1 MFFKKFIYILVIS
14 LFIISAS
21 VLPSYCAD
29 TTLVLEK
36 ISGDLSFD
44 MVGDYNANG
53 KNQIIALAED
63 DDGEGG
69 TFYTLDKNGEIAATQ
84 KYETMDEIFES
95 VEYKTMFLYHGIGE
109 EGSDYPVFKLV
120 EDTNSSTAST
130 GKYAVFKYTS
140 AEDTD
145 GTKITDY
152 KYFNPHGNFDSYIYS
167 NNEYKK
173 QVLGLVV
180 DGTPKLVEY
189 IDENG
194 NVLIPASSGFVA
206 NTNNMA
212 ETFNY
217 EYNSLVVRDE
227 NRKNWFSK

>member
-1 MFFKKFIYILVIS
+1 MFLKKFIYILAIS
-14 LFIISAS
+14 LFLVTTSII
-21 VLPSYCAD
+21 PSYSAE

-44 MVGDYNANG
+44 IVGDYNANG
-53 KNQIIALAED
+53 KNQIIALVED
-63 DDGEGG
+63 EDGEGG
-69 TFYTLDKNGEIAATQ
+69 TFYTLEKNGEIVATK

-95 VEYKTMFLYHGIGE
+95 EEYKTMLFPSPEINE
-109 EGSDYPVFKLV
+109 YPVFKLV
-120 EDTNSSTAST
+120 QDTNTSNTD
-130 GKYAVFKYTS
+130 KFAVFKYTS
-140 AEDTD
+140 SEDTIR
-145 GTKITDY
+145 TKITDY
-152 KYFNPHGNFDSYIYS
+152 KYFNPHGSFESYVYS
-167 NNEYKK
+167 NNEYEK

-206 NTNNMA
+206 NSNNMA

-217 EYNSLVVRDE
+217 EYSSIVVRDKS
-227 NRKNWFSK
+227 R